1 MSSPTL
7 PTSKLADVFAFPR
20 PAEVYV
26 LLMRRL
32 VAPRSD
38 SLHSDIKMPPEE
50 VENLIKGFYT

>member
-1 MSSPTL
+1 MPML
-7 PTSKLADVFAFPR
+7 KLADVFAFTR

-26 LLMRRL
+26 LLMHRL
-32 VAPRSD
+32 AVPRFD